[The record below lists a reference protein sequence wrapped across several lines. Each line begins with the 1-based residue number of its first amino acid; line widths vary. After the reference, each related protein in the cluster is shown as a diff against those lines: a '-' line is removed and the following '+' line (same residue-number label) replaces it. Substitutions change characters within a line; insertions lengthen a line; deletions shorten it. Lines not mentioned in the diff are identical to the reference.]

1 MSEVGTR
8 LPTPDSEEP
17 DQEPD
22 TASVQRRTVAVL
34 SVAQVLGGLGVG
46 IGVAVGGL
54 IAADVAGTEGVAG
67 LAQTFGVLGAAVA
80 AVPLAALT
88 RLRGRRAGLVSGMLL
103 GALGAAVVVAAS
115 SIGSL
120 PLLLG
125 GLLLFG
131 SATAAGLQAR
141 YGATDLARPG
151 HTARALSIVV
161 WATTVGS
168 VLGPNLADPA
178 GKVGASLGLP
188 PLTGPFLVTFAA
200 FTCSAAVL
208 FLLLRPDPLRLA
220 GLRQV
225 DTATGTRQAGAGF
238 TASLRAIAGRPKAL
252 VGLLAIASSHAA
264 MVSVMV
270 MTPVHMHHVDVSLS
284 VIGMVIS
291 VHILGMYGLSPL
303 TGYLADR
310 FGRVPVIVAGA
321 VVMATAAIVSGA
333 ARADDAVL
341 LGIGLFLLG
350 LGWSFGLVAGSALL
364 SESVPAET
372 RTGAQGASDL
382 VMNGAAAV
390 GGSLAG
396 VVVAVASY
404 GWLAAAAAVLM
415 IVMAVL
421 APVRAARSGP
431 GADLSRPG

>member
-17 DQEPD
+17 DKESEI
-22 TASVQRRTVAVL
+22 ASVQRRTVAVL

-120 PLLLG
+120 PLLLA

-188 PLTGPFLVTFAA
+188 PLTGPFLVTLVA
-200 FTCSAAVL
+200 FTCAAAVL

-220 GLRQV
+220 GLRQA
-225 DTATGTRQAGAGF
+225 DTTTGTRKAGAGF
-238 TASLRAIAGRPKAL
+238 KASLRAIAGRPKAL
-252 VGLLAIASSHAA
+252 VGLLAIASSHVA

-321 VVMATAAIVSGA
+321 VVMATAAVVSGV

-404 GWLAAAAAVLM
+404 GWLTAAAATLM
-415 IVMAVL
+415 IVMAVYS
-421 APVRAARSGP
+421 PMRAARSGQ
-431 GADLSRPG
+431 G

>member
-8 LPTPDSEEP
+8 LPTPGSGEP
-17 DQEPD
+17 DIV
-22 TASVQRRTVAVL
+22 SVQRRTVAVL

-67 LAQTFGVLGAAVA
+67 LAQTFGVLGAAIA

-88 RLRGRRAGLVSGMLL
+88 RLRGRRAGLVSGMLI
-103 GALGAAVVVAAS
+103 GAIGAVVVVAAS
-115 SIGSL
+115 TMGSL
-120 PLLLG
+120 PLLLA

-178 GKVGASLGLP
+178 GKVGAGLGLP
-188 PLTGPFLVTFAA
+188 PLTGPFLVTFVA
-200 FTCSAAVL
+200 FACSAAVL

-220 GLRQV
+220 GRV
-225 DTATGTRQAGAGF
+225 RAADTGTPQATSGF
-238 TASLRAIAGRPKAL
+238 TASLRAVASRPKAL
-252 VGLLAIASSHAA
+252 VGLVAIASSHVA

-284 VIGMVIS
+284 VIGFVIS

-310 FGRVPVIVAGA
+310 LGRVPVIVLGA
-321 VVMATAAIVSGA
+321 LVMATAAIVSGLA
-333 ARADDAVL
+333 PADDAVL

-350 LGWSFGLVAGSALL
+350 LGWSCGLVAGSALL

-404 GWLAAAAAVLM
+404 GWLAAGAAALM
-415 IVMAVL
+415 IVMGVFSL
-421 APVRAARSGP
+421 LRAAR
-431 GADLSRPG
+431 